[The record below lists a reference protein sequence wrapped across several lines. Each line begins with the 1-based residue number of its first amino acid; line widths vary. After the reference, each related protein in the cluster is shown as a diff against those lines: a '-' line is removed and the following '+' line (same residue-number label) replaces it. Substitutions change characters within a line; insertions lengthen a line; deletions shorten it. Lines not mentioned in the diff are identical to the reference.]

1 MNDNPY
7 QSPESTGKLPNSN
20 AAVIGRYGLTFL
32 GVLIALGLLVALL
45 LPAMRPSRE
54 SVRRAQCTNNL
65 KQIAL
70 GLLKCEE
77 QYGVLPPAH
86 TVDADG
92 RPLHSWRTLI
102 LPFIDQPRLYD
113 YIDLTKP
120 WDDPA
125 NKVASE
131 TVLASYMCPTTFGTS
146 GHTTYLA
153 VLTSGGCFQAT
164 EGRKLSDITDPHDST
179 IMLIEVD
186 AEHSVPWMCPADAD
200 LDLVL
205 GLTKSE
211 SLAHNGRYNVAT
223 VNGRV
228 FSVETSVDANKLR
241 AMISIAGGDDAELDG
256 D

>member
-77 QYGVLPPAH
+77 QYGVLPPAY

-131 TVLASYMCPTTFGTS
+131 TVLTSYMCPTSFGTS

-153 VLTSGGCFQAT
+153 VVTSDGCLRPT

-179 IMLIEVD
+179 IMVIEVD
-186 AEHSVPWMCPADAD
+186 TEHSVPWMSPTDAD
-200 LDLVL
+200 EELILSL
-205 GLTKSE
+205 ASSE
-211 SLAHNGRYNVAT
+211 SLIHDGRIAVAT
-223 VNGRV
+223 VTGRAV
-228 FSVETSVDANKLR
+228 SLSTPTDAEELR